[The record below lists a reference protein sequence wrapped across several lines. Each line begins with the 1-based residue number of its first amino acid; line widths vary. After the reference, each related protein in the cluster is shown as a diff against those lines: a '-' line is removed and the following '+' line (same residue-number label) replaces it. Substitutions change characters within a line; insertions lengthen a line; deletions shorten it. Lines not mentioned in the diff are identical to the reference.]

1 MNCLCPL
8 QIFLV
13 AYYLLFIYKGGLAF
27 ACNKICNIFSGCNL
41 SFGFVYGLFLHSED
55 TLLSIT
61 IIYYLSLL
69 FIYKIIN
76 HLLYGFIDNKKHF
89 TLSKVLKKNNN
100 SQKINYNLKK
110 ILQILLQAKANPPLY
125 IKSR

>member
-13 AYYLLFIYKGGLAF
+13 AYYLLFTYKGGLAF

-100 SQKINYNLKK
+100 SRIMERV
-110 ILQILLQAKANPPLY
+110 QIGYMFEEN
-125 IKSR
+125 RH